1 MVNVGSLAS
10 AIAAMAVREKEQRVD
25 FTERFIPGNGD
36 SRIAAEHL
44 VRYFACTELARGK
57 RVLDAASR
65 SGYGTVMLA
74 ASAIRATGL
83 DISGDAVR
91 FARQASRAGNVEYVV
106 GSVTDMPFEDNSFDL
121 VVSFETIEHVSHSA
135 QRLLITEIDRVLT
148 ANGLLVMSTP
158 DKNLT
163 NQDNPFHRHEL
174 GEREFLSLVRSRFRN
189 VDLYF
194 QNVWE
199 YAEILRAGEKVSD
212 APVRMDAPA
221 SKGPY
226 LVAVCAHT
234 ADLPRIDALLRCKDC
249 YTAALYEGSMSW
261 RVTRPL
267 RNLKAFVRR
276 RLPKR

>member
-57 RVLDAASR
+57 RVLDAASG

-121 VVSFETIEHVSHSA
+121 VVSFETIEHVSHS
-135 QRLLITEIDRVLT
+135 
-148 ANGLLVMSTP
+148 G
-158 DKNLT
+158 
-163 NQDNPFHRHEL
+163 
-174 GEREFLSLVRSRFRN
+174 
-189 VDLYF
+189 
-194 QNVWE
+194 
-199 YAEILRAGEKVSD
+199 AE
-212 APVRMDAPA
+212 
-221 SKGPY
+221 
-226 LVAVCAHT
+226 T
-234 ADLPRIDALLRCKDC
+234 ADH
-249 YTAALYEGSMSW
+249 
-261 RVTRPL
+261 
-267 RNLKAFVRR
+267 
-276 RLPKR
+276 